1 MKKLDREIKSILNQ
15 KLEIPEKYNDMI
27 YYTLRNL
34 PDKENLPV
42 IKRNKL
48 KLSFATICCILLLT
62 TSVVFASEI
71 TEFVKNIFNY
81 SRGIDKAIENGYI
94 ENSNIETVK
103 SNGTTITAKNFL
115 MDDFNLSFTFDVK
128 LENEEVLKTS
138 NIEFLDMIITD
149 EENNIL
155 YCEDE
160 ERFNEYCKNK
170 SLDYKYGEFNE
181 KYISTGDSWHNKDKQ
196 KNEISMIYNIFA
208 NKFPRSKKLYINIS
222 KIKCI
227 SEEDTNSKYKILD
240 GNWNIE
246 LDVPE
251 KFYNRECIVYTVTY
265 CSEPTLDVTDMTVYN
280 TGTRFEFNMETEP
293 IYYES
298 DSKEIKEEK
307 MEELT
312 KWYENNTKENKKII
326 NDIFIKD
333 DKGSKYYPVISNAD
347 DNIIKYKSDGKL
359 SYEQTFDFIKNEN
372 VNKIKI
378 QFNLNLPY
386 KNQDIVIELERNM

>member
-160 ERFNEYCKNK
+160 ERFNEYCKNNNLNYTF
-170 SLDYKYGEFNE
+170 SKYNE
-181 KYISTGDSWHNKDKQ
+181 KYIDTGMNKYIKSEQ
-196 KNEISMIYNIFA
+196 KDETSIIYNLYA
-208 NKFPRSKKLYINIS
+208 NMFPRSENLYIYVS
-222 KIKCI
+222 KIKCLNTYNNK
-227 SEEDTNSKYKILD
+227 EVILE

-251 KFYNRECIVYTVTY
+251 KFYNRECAIYTVTY
-265 CSEPTLDVTDMTVYN
+265 CSEPEINVTDIAVYN
-280 TGTRFEFNMETEP
+280 TGTKFEFTANFQP
-293 IYYES
+293 IYNEQ
-298 DSKEIKEEK
+298 DIETVKEQK
-307 MEELT
+307 MDEFT
-312 KWYENNTKENKKII
+312 NWYMNQDI
-326 NDIFIKD
+326 NDKRIVNNEYIED
-333 DKGSKYYPVISNAD
+333 EKGNKYYP
-347 DNIIKYKSDGKL
+347 
-359 SYEQTFDFIKNEN
+359 IKNNIDDKNIQYKMNGEFN
-372 VNKIKI
+372 YSQIFDLTKYEDVNKIKI
-378 QFNLNLPY
+378 HFNLNLPY
-386 KNQDIVIELERNM
+386 ENKDIVIELERNM